1 MKRLSRILFILVTLL
16 LLIWLLAPT
25 HLRRAVI
32 HGHVNIDDYKIFD
45 NRIIHT
51 DQPIPWQT
59 DSLYNSLLIDTASLS
74 EFKSYGTTSFLVV
87 RNNKIVHEEYWDGTS
102 DTTHSNSFSVAK
114 SIVSLLIG
122 CLLEEGKIKSLEQPV
137 SDFLPEFKNAHGYTL
152 RIKDLLTM
160 SSGIEWD
167 EMYSS
172 LFSETTKA
180 YYGSRLEEQ
189 VLSLEVKEEPGKRFT
204 YQSCDAQILGLIVGK
219 ASGKTVSEYASEKLW
234 NPLGAE
240 QTAYWSLDRKDG
252 VEKTYCCFNSTA
264 RDFARIGQMVLDSG
278 RYNNVQI
285 VPKLYIAEATS
296 PATFLRDENGDSCYY
311 YGYQFWLTSHKGYR
325 VIYARGILGQY
336 IFIIPSLNAVIVR
349 LGTSR
354 SKEYLN
360 HTPKDAYVY
369 LDAAF
374 RLLMTE
380 KTE

>member
-1 MKRLSRILFILVTLL
+1 MKKLSRILFILIALL
-16 LLIWLLAPT
+16 LLIWLSAPT

-45 NRIIHT
+45 NRMIHT
-51 DQPIPWQT
+51 GQPIPWQT
-59 DSLYNSLLIDTASLS
+59 DSQYNSRLIDTASLS

-87 RNNKIVHEEYWDGTS
+87 QNNKILHEEYWDGTS

-137 SDFLPEFKNAHGYTL
+137 SDFLPEFKNTSGYILT
-152 RIKDLLTM
+152 IKDLLTM

-180 YYGSRLEEQ
+180 YYGNQLSEQ
-189 VLSLEVKEEPGKRFT
+189 VLSLKVTEEPGKKFN

-219 ASGKTVSEYASEKLW
+219 ASGKTVSAYASERLW
-234 NPLGAE
+234 KPLGAE
-240 QTAYWSLDRKDG
+240 QEAFWSLDRKDG

-285 VPKLYIAEATS
+285 VPKTYIAETTS
-296 PATFLRDENGDSCYY
+296 PATFLRDENNDSCYY
-311 YGYQFWLTSHKGYR
+311 YGYQFWLTNHKGHQ

-336 IFIIPSLNAVIVR
+336 IFIVPSLNAVIVR